1 MPGYLGHVFS
11 IVKAVAT
18 VMRVQ
23 WGWGC
28 QAMGLSFPKRKQD
41 RHRGAQRIGFTQCC
55 FEVKLFKEKDLSFCS
70 DLDILIAGMGL
81 AW

>member
-18 VMRVQ
+18 VIRVQ

-41 RHRGAQRIGFTQCC
+41 RHRGAQRNRLHT
-55 FEVKLFKEKDLSFCS
+55 VLL
-70 DLDILIAGMGL
+70 
-81 AW
+81 